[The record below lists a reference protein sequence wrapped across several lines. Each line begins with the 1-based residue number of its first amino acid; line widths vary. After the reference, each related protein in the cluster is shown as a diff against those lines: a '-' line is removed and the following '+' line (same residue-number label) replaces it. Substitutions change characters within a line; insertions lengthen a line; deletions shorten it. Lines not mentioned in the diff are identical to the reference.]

1 MLKEQIIFQGLDLS
15 FSNELNNTTNST
27 YEINSPSQ
35 HAIILS
41 DKNKIFHKKEAEFQP
56 TLLSKKVKFQVLQE
70 NTNKFLVIK
79 YNKKS
84 KLSKRNGLNIG
95 PWTKKEKIKFI
106 EGIYRFGS
114 DWRAI
119 KKFIGSRLSEQV
131 RSHGQ
136 KFFLKMK
143 MFKDPSLG
151 IDFTKNSNIDK
162 KEIIRA
168 LRDIINN
175 SKDENIIEIIYK
187 KFEKVRMKKD
197 VFKNENIK
205 SNDKLNIINN
215 FNKEINSNFEK
226 ISIKLEKDD
235 NSSDSEKSN
244 ENKFELKDKSESNE
258 IINLY
263 DFYDANNGMEYDE
276 IFCKDIYNDFS
287 YFSKDNNY
295 IIDKYI
301 DMDINNSD
309 YFC

>member
-1 MLKEQIIFQGLDLS
+1 MIKEQIIFQELDLS
-15 FSNELNNTTNST
+15 FFNELNKTTNST
-27 YEINSPSQ
+27 YEIDSPSEQ
-35 HAIILS
+35 AIIIS
-41 DKNKIFHKKEAEFQP
+41 DKYNYSHKKEAEFQP
-56 TLLSKKVKFQVLQE
+56 TLLSKKAKFKVQQE
-70 NTNKFLVIK
+70 NTNKFLVTK

-95 PWTKKEKIKFI
+95 KWNKIEKIKFI

-119 KKFIGSRLSEQV
+119 IKYIGSRLSDQV
-131 RSHGQ
+131 RSHAQ

-143 MFKDPSLG
+143 RFKDASLG

-162 KEIIRA
+162 KGIIRA

-187 KFEKVRMKKD
+187 KLEKVRMKKD
-197 VFKNENIK
+197 VFKNENSK
-205 SNDKLNIINN
+205 SNDKLNIIN

-226 ISIKLEKDD
+226 LSSKLEKDD
-235 NSSDSEKSN
+235 NYRDSGKNN

-258 IINLY
+258 IINLF
-263 DFYDANNGMEYDE
+263 DFYDTRNGMEFDE
-276 IFCKDIYNDFS
+276 IFYQDINNDFS
-287 YFSKDNNY
+287 YFPKDNNY
-295 IIDKYI
+295 IINKYI
-301 DMDINNSD
+301 DMDINNND

>member
-1 MLKEQIIFQGLDLS
+1 
-15 FSNELNNTTNST
+15 
-27 YEINSPSQ
+27 
-35 HAIILS
+35 
-41 DKNKIFHKKEAEFQP
+41 
-56 TLLSKKVKFQVLQE
+56 
-70 NTNKFLVIK
+70 
-79 YNKKS
+79 
-84 KLSKRNGLNIG
+84 
-95 PWTKKEKIKFI
+95 
-106 EGIYRFGS
+106 
-114 DWRAI
+114 
-119 KKFIGSRLSEQV
+119 
-131 RSHGQ
+131 
-136 KFFLKMK
+136 
-143 MFKDPSLG
+143 
-151 IDFTKNSNIDK
+151 
-162 KEIIRA
+162 
-168 LRDIINN
+168 
-175 SKDENIIEIIYK
+175 
-187 KFEKVRMKKD
+187 MKKD

-235 NSSDSEKSN
+235 NYSDSGKSN

-263 DFYDANNGMEYDE
+263 NFYDANNGMEYDE